1 MTNSAATHPFHLRRR
16 ASKRSIFAR
25 AVIIVSVLPLLASD
39 CAAPKTERN
48 FFAGSANAKQVF
60 VVHNKWHAAIVAKT
74 VEISADEM
82 PELVYFPG
90 AEYVEI
96 SWGDADFF
104 PAAEG
109 GIALALKAAFWSS
122 GSVVHL
128 VGFSGAVKE
137 TYRGAEIIEIGL
149 SEQEFR
155 RLIGFISA
163 EFQRQQ
169 PGRPATPTPGL
180 FPQSRFFP
188 ANGKFSLLRT
198 CNTWV
203 AEAFSAAGL
212 PVSPGFVFT
221 AGNLAA
227 QIKEFATVK

>member
-1 MTNSAATHPFHLRRR
+1 M
-16 ASKRSIFAR
+16 ASKPSIFAR
-25 AVIIVSVLPLLASD
+25 SVILVFVLALLASD

-48 FFAGSANAKQVF
+48 FSAGDANAKQVF
-60 VVHNKWHAAIVAKT
+60 VVHNKWHAAIVAKQAD
-74 VEISADEM
+74 IGADEM
-82 PELVYFPG
+82 PELIHFPG
-90 AEYVEI
+90 TEYVEI

-109 GIALALKAAFWSS
+109 GIGLALKAAFWSR
-122 GSVVHL
+122 GSVLHL
-128 VGFSGAVKE
+128 VGFSGVVKE
-137 TYRGAEIIEIGL
+137 IYSGAEIIEIGL

-155 RLIGFISA
+155 RLIGFVSA
-163 EFQRQQ
+163 EFQRKQ
-169 PGRPATPTPGL
+169 PGRPATPGPGL

-188 ANGKFSLLRT
+188 ANSKFNLLRT
-198 CNTWV
+198 CNAWI

-221 AGNLAA
+221 ASNLAG

>member
-1 MTNSAATHPFHLRRR
+1 MALKQPICAPT
-16 ASKRSIFAR
+16 
-25 AVIIVSVLPLLASD
+25 VIIISVLALLASD

-48 FFAGSANAKQVF
+48 FTAGDANAKQVF
-60 VVHNKWHAAIVAKT
+60 VVHNKWHAAIVANT
-74 VEISADEM
+74 NDIGTDEM
-82 PELVYFPG
+82 PELSYFPG

-109 GIALALKAAFWSS
+109 GIGLALKAAFWSS
-122 GSVVHL
+122 GSVLHL
-128 VGFSGAVKE
+128 VGFSGTVKE
-137 TYRGAEIIEIGL
+137 TYGGAEIIEIGL

-155 RLIGFISA
+155 RLIGFVSA
-163 EFQRQQ
+163 EFQREQ
-169 PGRPATPTPGL
+169 PGRPATARPGL

-188 ANGKFSLLRT
+188 ANSKFNLLRT
-198 CNTWV
+198 CNAWV

>member
-1 MTNSAATHPFHLRRR
+1 M
-16 ASKRSIFAR
+16 ASKPSIFAR
-25 AVIIVSVLPLLASD
+25 SVILVFVLALLASD

-48 FFAGSANAKQVF
+48 FSAGDANAKQVF
-60 VVHNKWHAAIVAKT
+60 VVHNKWHAAIVAKQAD
-74 VEISADEM
+74 IGADEM
-82 PELVYFPG
+82 PELIHFPG

-109 GIALALKAAFWSS
+109 GIGLALKAAFWSR
-122 GSVVHL
+122 GSVLHL
-128 VGFSGAVKE
+128 VGFSGVVKE
-137 TYRGAEIIEIGL
+137 IYSCAEIIEICL

-155 RLIGFISA
+155 RLIGFVSA
-163 EFQRQQ
+163 DFQRKQ
-169 PGRPATPTPGL
+169 PGRPATPRPGL

-188 ANGKFSLLRT
+188 ANSKFNLLRT
-198 CNTWV
+198 CNAWI

-221 AGNLAA
+221 ASNLAG